1 MLGTKRAVAAL
12 AGVVGTILAVPPAGT
27 SGSRIAPSLIDLAH
41 RANRKR
47 MR

>member
-1 MLGTKRAVAAL
+1 MLGTNRAGAVLAAVFRTTFAL
-12 AGVVGTILAVPPAGT
+12 PPAGT